1 MKIPHLIVSVILAF
15 SGCVSIDEQLA
26 SSDPATRAKGRQ
38 RIVEMVLNGTAD
50 RHECLTAIAKLDDKE
65 SVLTILTEYDSHDR
79 NRTLS
84 WERELQK
91 PDFYKACIDK
101 LDQQGLYDY
110 LTSGFPRVGCKIKE
124 EEAVPY
130 EKEKARYALSRMKD
144 ALLISKLYAVVY
156 AGFYGLHRAVWKTD
170 DVLKRAKIGREAL
183 LRKARGRFLDRLDH
197 FDILA
202 YVASQKQWKDIQ
214 SPDLACGLL
223 LCACDGGEHWKFEFN
238 STRFESRRE
247 VRKTLAADRFSDQD
261 RQELAKKVT
270 AEEVVRDMLNYS
282 IHSSN
287 GPKVYDPDVVVTL
300 GMNVNEEVRREIGSK
315 MIEDQFNTN
324 WQHDN
329 LYPLLNAERL
339 AATCSDATKS
349 KLCLTMLSKLG
360 RVKGGSYYV
369 ESNRARKGD
378 IQSIGDL
385 QSIIARDLKNFGKPH
400 WSAADEERI
409 NRVMNA
415 WMPLFTPEDI
425 RDAFVSNATGCEFLL
440 PYVKD
445 GEMLLDLYKNVD
457 RVKLRTHFATQ
468 IRVQDI
474 TADLC
479 RKEDNPK
486 IREILLLRGG
496 AEVRTAFE
504 GKQKQD
510 LKPFLQRAE
519 AAAKTTFSFQGFYL
533 GMDVNDAFALVRK
546 NVADGEA
553 KVHETSDGAKIVVVV
568 GQSTPFCRADKAGK
582 VFRFDFGRQWL
593 DKWFQ
598 SKSVDAATLAAEYG
612 KHFGVKLEGQTLT
625 RRIDVHEK
633 ELSKEMGF
641 GAQSPQGRGWYHE
654 RIVISQD
661 AYDGVCDA
669 KKYKLTYYGKKDTRK
684 EGYSPR
690 VGTSSQGLA
699 GAIEQGV
706 NGIAS
711 SLWTKLVSMKVASET
726 ESVMSD
732 EGVLRVEMIP

>member
-1 MKIPHLIVSVILAF
+1 MKKSHLVISVILAF
-15 SGCVSIDEQLA
+15 AGCVSIDEQLA

-50 RHECLTAIAKLDDKE
+50 RRECLAAIAKLDDKE
-65 SVLTILTEYDSHDR
+65 SVLTILAEYDSYDR

-110 LTSGFPRVGCKIKE
+110 LISGFPRVGCKIKE

-144 ALLISKLYAVVY
+144 ASLISKLYAVVY
-156 AGFYGLHRAVWKTD
+156 AEFEGLHRAVWKPD
-170 DVLKRAKIGREAL
+170 DVLKRAKIGRGGA
-183 LRKARGRFLDRLDH
+183 LRKARGRFLGRLDR

-202 YVASQKQWKDIQ
+202 HVASQKQWKDIQ

-223 LCACDGGEHWKFEFN
+223 LCACDGGEHWKFKFN
-238 STRFESRRE
+238 STGFESRRE
-247 VRKTLAADRFSDQD
+247 IRKALAADRFSDQD

-287 GPKVYDPDVVVTL
+287 GPKVYDPAVVVTL
-300 GMNVNEEVRREIGSK
+300 GMNVNEEVRCEISAK

-324 WQHDN
+324 WQQDN
-329 LYPLLNAERL
+329 LYPFLNAARL
-339 AATCSDATKS
+339 AATCSDSTKS

-369 ESNRARKGD
+369 ESDQARKGD
-378 IQSIGDL
+378 LNMMVQDFKDSVL
-385 QSIIARDLKNFGKPH
+385 KPH

-409 NRVMNA
+409 NRVMDA
-415 WMPLFTPEDI
+415 WVPLFTSEDI
-425 RDAFVSNATGCEFLL
+425 RAAFVSNTDGCEFLL

-468 IRVQDI
+468 IGVKDI

-496 AEVRTAFE
+496 SEVRTAFE
-504 GKQKQD
+504 GRQKQD

-519 AAAKTTFSFQGFYL
+519 AASKTTFSFQGFYL
-533 GMDVNDAFALVRK
+533 GMDVNDAFALIRES
-546 NVADGEA
+546 VADGEA
-553 KVHETSDGAKIVVVV
+553 KVREMSDGTKAVVVI

-612 KHFGVKLEGQTLT
+612 QHFGVKLESQTLT
-625 RRIDVHEK
+625 RKIDAHEK

-654 RIVISQD
+654 LVIISQD

-669 KKYKLTYYGKKDTRK
+669 KKYKLTYYGKKETQK

-690 VGTSSQGLA
+690 IGASSQGLA
-699 GAIEQGV
+699 GAMEQGV

-711 SLWTKLVSMKVASET
+711 SLWTKLVSMKIASET
-726 ESVMSD
+726 ENVMSD